1 MAKLWRVYLIFKYA
15 INILHT
21 YVIVHIE
28 IYDDRKPQGAKAK
41 HGIQDWHLMIF
52 VSILVLVDVIF
63 LVLYTLL
70 EGLVDNFGVI
80 LVPNNEK
87 LSSISGV
94 RCTN

>member
-1 MAKLWRVYLIFKYA
+1 MPLIFYHA
-15 INILHT
+15 

-41 HGIQDWHLMIF
+41 YGIQDWHLMIF
-52 VSILVLVDVIF
+52 VSILILVDVIF

-70 EGLVDNFGVI
+70 EGLVDNFGVV
-80 LVPNNEK
+80 LVPNKEK